1 MKKITIALLAILA
14 LTPEFFGAYYLYKKY
29 TALTAP
35 SGEQTDTNIKHL
47 GVIMDGNRRWAQQAG
62 KAKWLGHKAGV
73 EPLKTTAEFCL
84 KNKIPYLTAYA
95 WSLEN
100 FKRPQEEQDY
110 LFNVLA
116 QEVASKE
123 FQELHEHGVK
133 IRFVGDRTTFPK
145 QLVPLF
151 TDIENKSKDNTK
163 LTLNILFCYA
173 GPQEIIAAARTLA
186 EKVARHEMKPS
197 DINAQTFEAATW
209 LGSMPAPDLIIR
221 TGKVNRL
228 SGFLTYQ
235 SAHSELYFMDCFWPE
250 VTKKHLI
257 KALEDYK
264 NRKRNFGK

>member
-1 MKKITIALLAILA
+1 MKKITIILCTLFAFIAVSFAIYR
-14 LTPEFFGAYYLYKKY
+14 FYKKY
-29 TALTAP
+29 MAP
-35 SGEQTDTNIKHL
+35 TTPSVEQTDITIKHL
-47 GVIMDGNRRWAQQAG
+47 GVIMDGNRRWAQQTG

-73 EPLKTTAEFCL
+73 EPLKTTVQFCL
-84 KNKIPYLTAYA
+84 KNNIPYLTAYA

-123 FQELHEHGVK
+123 FQELYEHGVK
-133 IRFVGDRTTFPK
+133 IRFVGDRTMFPP

-151 TDIENKSKDNTK
+151 TDVENRSKDNTK

-186 EKVARHEMKPS
+186 EKVERHEMKPS
-197 DINAQTFEAATW
+197 DINAKTFEAATW

-250 VTKKHLI
+250 ITEKHLI

-264 NRKRNFGK
+264 NRKRTFGK

>member
-1 MKKITIALLAILA
+1 MKKMTIILCTILA
-14 LTPEFFGAYYLYKKY
+14 FIFASFAAYQLYKKY
-29 TALTAP
+29 TAPTTLATP
-35 SGEQTDTNIKHL
+35 QSDITIKHL
-47 GVIMDGNRRWAQQAG
+47 GIIMDGNRRWAQQAG

-73 EPLKTTAEFCL
+73 EPLKTTVDFCL
-84 KNKIPYLTAYA
+84 KNNIPYLTAYA

-100 FKRPQEEQDY
+100 FKRPPAEQDY

-116 QEVASKE
+116 QEVASKD
-123 FQELHEHGVK
+123 FQELNERGVK
-133 IRFVGDRTTFPK
+133 IRFVGDRSTFPS
-145 QLVPLF
+145 QLVDLF
-151 TDIENKSKDNTK
+151 TDLENKSKNNTK

-250 VTKKHLI
+250 VTEKHLI